1 MPRIVAFPRALDRA
15 RELPELRAALMTSTE
30 EGGIIEQAEFQRLL
44 SEAVGDDSWK
54 HTTREHNRFIVGPK
68 GYGPDE
74 MPGIIDAAVRSAKN
88 NTRWYHDNLPHAQ
101 LIHVTE
107 HMCEFIRQAADSV
120 PPSLTIHRDDAPA
133 PVGLVVFQTPMI
145 GIDAGPVAV
154 GTELLVHGLMW
165 AHVNLPDRTTP
176 WFVQRASDVNGLEG
190 ISIASLTY
198 VEGDGT
204 LPQRWIPLG
213 RTDWPWGDT
222 VNDSTMKEAIPDWNE
237 EKQASFEE
245 DRRLLA
251 AVWATIN
258 QKLLIDTEIVFPD
271 KHATK
276 RLERAGH
283 GDLDNKITIVHLRK
297 TEYRALGTEEGSGQT
312 LKWRTPVRKHF
323 KRQPY
328 GPGRR
333 LRKIIVIMPYWRG
346 PEDAPIRHTE
356 RIWEVDR

>member
-15 RELPELRAALMTSTE
+15 RELPELRAALITSAE
-30 EGGIIEQAEFQRLL
+30 EGGIWQQAEFERLL
-44 SEAVGDDSWK
+44 SELVGDPA
-54 HTTREHNRFIVGPK
+54 HHETTKEGHRMILGPK
-68 GYGPDE
+68 GYSPE
-74 MPGIIDAAVRSAKN
+74 ELERYIPAALHSAQN
-88 NTRWYHDNLPHAQ
+88 NTRWYRDNLPHAQ
-101 LIHVTE
+101 LIHVEE

-120 PPSLTIHRDDAPA
+120 PPSLTIHLDDAPA
-133 PVGLVVFQTPMI
+133 PVGLVVFKTPMV
-145 GIDAGPVAV
+145 GTDAGPVAAGAEV
-154 GTELLVHGLMW
+154 IVNGIMW
-165 AHVNLPDRTTP
+165 APVRLPDRNTP
-176 WFVQRASDVNGLEG
+176 WFMETPDEAHKVEG
-190 ISIASLTY
+190 VSIASFRFI
-198 VEGDGT
+198 ESDGRI
-204 LPQRWIPLG
+204 PQLWVGLG
-213 RTDWPWGDT
+213 RTDWPWGDR
-222 VNDSTMKEAIPDWNE
+222 VDDRSMREAIFDWNE
-237 EKQASFEE
+237 AKQASLEE

-258 QKLLIDTEIVFPD
+258 QKLLIETEIVYPD
-271 KHATK
+271 KMAAK
-276 RLERAGH
+276 RLQRAGM

-297 TEYRALGTEEGSGQT
+297 TEYRSLGTEEGSGET